1 MKAIS
6 RLHTQ
11 WLKRPRYKKNVTDTQ
26 AEYELAQ
33 KVIRARINSGLSQ
46 KTIAKKMGITLSSL
60 LRVESGSYRTSINTL
75 IKIAIA
81 TNTVLLISFE
91 SLENLTEEFDA

>member
-6 RLHTQ
+6 KLHTQ

-46 KTIAKKMGITLSSL
+46 KIIAKKW
-60 LRVESGSYRTSINTL
+60 
-75 IKIAIA
+75 
-81 TNTVLLISFE
+81 E
-91 SLENLTEEFDA
+91 SLFRHFSELKVVPIEHP

>member
-6 RLHTQ
+6 KLHTQ

-46 KTIAKKMGITLSSL
+46 KTIAKK
-60 LRVESGSYRTSINTL
+60 
-75 IKIAIA
+75 KW
-81 TNTVLLISFE
+81 E
-91 SLENLTEEFDA
+91 SLFRHFSELKVVPIEHQSIRLSNLR

>member
-6 RLHTQ
+6 KLHTQ

-46 KTIAKKMGITLSSL
+46 KTIAKKW
-60 LRVESGSYRTSINTL
+60 
-75 IKIAIA
+75 
-81 TNTVLLISFE
+81 E
-91 SLENLTEEFDA
+91 SLFRHFSELKVVPIEHQSIRLSNLR